1 MPLNHLLTTSK
12 HLQVSGHSTKLE
24 ARLSGSIQRLQLDN
38 QMLDASQPVVLA
50 PASAAHAHSKTA
62 QSLVGGDTALVTF
75 GCTRSYANALAAAAE
90 PSNRDGMEVSGNA
103 MPASDV
109 GVTRNWTEG
118 AKMGDVQ
125 SAITSF
131 KDIHLQIGEMDF
143 QVGFNRCCQSQVLTP
158 SSDRQLSLAGVSHLH
173 AGKLAQ
179 ADSGAPAG
187 TNTAACLML
196 LHHTSVSCTNV
207 SMQADCTRSLMLRQV
222 KAPQLCELS

>member
-1 MPLNHLLTTSK
+1 MRTPPSWRGAVSAGIPGPEVYQPNFCILHASYPPSN

-103 MPASDV
+103 MPANDV

-118 AKMGDVQ
+118 YKMGDVQ

-143 QVGFNRCCQSQVLTP
+143 QVGVNRCCQLQV
-158 SSDRQLSLAGVSHLH
+158 
-173 AGKLAQ
+173 
-179 ADSGAPAG
+179 
-187 TNTAACLML
+187 
-196 LHHTSVSCTNV
+196 
-207 SMQADCTRSLMLRQV
+207 
-222 KAPQLCELS
+222 

>member
-1 MPLNHLLTTSK
+1 MSLHLELANQLSASCKPLHHLQPPPTASN

-103 MPASDV
+103 MPVSDA
-109 GVTRNWTEG
+109 GVTPNWTEG
-118 AKMGDVQ
+118 HKMGDVQ

-143 QVGFNRCCQSQVLTP
+143 QVGLSNRCCQSQV
-158 SSDRQLSLAGVSHLH
+158 
-173 AGKLAQ
+173 
-179 ADSGAPAG
+179 
-187 TNTAACLML
+187 
-196 LHHTSVSCTNV
+196 
-207 SMQADCTRSLMLRQV
+207 
-222 KAPQLCELS
+222 